1 MTSTHTTTS
10 TAQLHPL
17 GGQYV
22 SRIDTGAG
30 AGVGVG
36 VGVGSYTG
44 SSAHDATVIGS
55 YVTTVAERNLAVGR
69 YTRSERRG
77 VSAWTTA
84 VRTLTGSIVTHRA
97 AA

>member
-22 SRIDTGAG
+22 SRIDT
-30 AGVGVG
+30 GVG

-84 VRTLTGSIVTHRA
+84 VRTLTGSIVTYRTA
-97 AA
+97 A

>member
-1 MTSTHTTTS
+1 MTSTHTTTP

-17 GGQYV
+17 GGQFV

-30 AGVGVG
+30 DG
-36 VGVGSYTG
+36 VGVGSYIG

-55 YVTTVAERNLAVGR
+55 YVTTGAERNLAVGR

-84 VRTLTGSIVTHRA
+84 VRTLTGSIVTYRTA
-97 AA
+97 A

>member
-30 AGVGVG
+30 

-44 SSAHDATVIGS
+44 SSAHDATMIGS

-84 VRTLTGSIVTHRA
+84 VRTLTGSIVTYRTA
-97 AA
+97 A

>member
-1 MTSTHTTTS
+1 MTSTHNSTS

-17 GGQYV
+17 GGHYV
-22 SRIDTGAG
+22 SRVDTGA
-30 AGVGVG
+30 
-36 VGVGSYTG
+36 GVGSYTG

-55 YVTTVAERNLAVGR
+55 YVTTGAARNLAVGR

-97 AA
+97 TA